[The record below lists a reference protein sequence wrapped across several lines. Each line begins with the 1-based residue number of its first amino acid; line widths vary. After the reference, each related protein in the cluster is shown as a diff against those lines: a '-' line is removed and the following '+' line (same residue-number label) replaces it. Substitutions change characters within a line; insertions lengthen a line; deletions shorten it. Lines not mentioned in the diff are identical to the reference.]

1 MKKGLYPVVFTMALS
16 AFCAATI
23 TGARAMWAER
33 IAALEAYERQ
43 DAILSA
49 LGLVPRGALDPLAV
63 ARVFS
68 ESVTVGGSEHMV
80 LYEARD
86 SEGGLQG
93 LAFDVNGKGRNG
105 DVFGVLA
112 LEADRRT
119 IRDLYF
125 YRHRETPGYGGKIGT
140 PWFADM
146 FVGKNIL
153 GPDGTPGFTVTV
165 RGKGPRKVDAITGA
179 TQTTYKIVDVI
190 NTRIREFISG
200 GRQLETIELELP
212 RPVSSDIGLGIEMPD
227 LVKPTGKKRPPL
239 MVPEGTT
246 NIALGKEVTSSD
258 DWPIIGELS
267 QAVDGEREAGFG
279 QFVELMDGP
288 QWLQIDLGTPSELF
302 AILFWH
308 EHDKPRVYFDVVV
321 QLADDA
327 EFARNVRTVF
337 NNDRDNSLGLGAG
350 TDLHYVDNYEGKL
363 VLLSGDVARYVRLYS
378 NNNHLEEVNRYTE
391 VEIFGRP
398 VPDADPDRLDNGG
411 SDQ

>member
-1 MKKGLYPVVFTMALS
+1 MKQGISTIVFTMVLS
-16 AFCAATI
+16 AACAAAI
-23 TGARAMWAER
+23 TTAKTVWGPR

-49 LGLVPRGALDPLAV
+49 LGLVPRGELDPFEV
-63 ARVFS
+63 ARLFKDR
-68 ESVTVGGSEHMV
+68 VTVGGSEHMV

-86 SEGGLQG
+86 SGGALTG

-112 LEADRRT
+112 LDADHRT

-125 YRHRETPGYGGKIGT
+125 YRHKETPGYGGKIGT
-140 PWFADM
+140 PWFANM
-146 FVGKNIL
+146 FVGKSIL

-179 TQTTYKIVDVI
+179 TQTTYKIVDVV

-200 GRQLETIELELP
+200 GRRLVPIELELP
-212 RPVSSDIGLGIEMPD
+212 RPVSSDIGLGIDMAD

-239 MVPEGTT
+239 MVPEGTA
-246 NIALGKEVTSSD
+246 NIALGKEATASD

-267 QAVDGEREAGFG
+267 QAVDGAKDAGFG
-279 QFVELMDGP
+279 EFVELMDGP
-288 QWLQIDLGTPSELF
+288 QWLQIDLGRPSELF

-308 EHDKPRVYFDVVV
+308 EHDRPRVYFDVVV

-327 EFARNVRTVF
+327 EFTRNVRTVF
-337 NNDRDNSLGLGAG
+337 NNDRDGSLGLGAG
-350 TDLHYVDNYEGKL
+350 VDLHYVDNYEGKL
-363 VLLSGDVARYVRLYS
+363 ILLSGDVARYVRLYS
-378 NNNHLEEVNRYTE
+378 NNNNLEEVNRYTE
-391 VEIFGRP
+391 IEVYGRP
-398 VPDADPDRLDNGG
+398 VGLDSGG
-411 SDQ
+411 RDG

>member
-1 MKKGLYPVVFTMALS
+1 
-16 AFCAATI
+16 
-23 TGARAMWAER
+23 
-33 IAALEAYERQ
+33 
-43 DAILSA
+43 
-49 LGLVPRGALDPLAV
+49 
-63 ARVFS
+63 
-68 ESVTVGGSEHMV
+68 
-80 LYEARD
+80 
-86 SEGGLQG
+86 
-93 LAFDVNGKGRNG
+93 
-105 DVFGVLA
+105 
-112 LEADRRT
+112 
-119 IRDLYF
+119 
-125 YRHRETPGYGGKIGT
+125 
-140 PWFADM
+140 
-146 FVGKNIL
+146 
-153 GPDGTPGFTVTV
+153 
-165 RGKGPRKVDAITGA
+165 
-179 TQTTYKIVDVI
+179 VDVI